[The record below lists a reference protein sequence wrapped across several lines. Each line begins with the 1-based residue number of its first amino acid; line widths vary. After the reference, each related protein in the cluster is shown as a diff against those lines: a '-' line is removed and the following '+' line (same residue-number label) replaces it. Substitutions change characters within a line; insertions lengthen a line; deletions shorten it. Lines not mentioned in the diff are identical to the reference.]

1 MRGAVFT
8 GFPQRNFAFHSDEHA
23 INPMET
29 SNVLSLLS
37 LDYNL
42 LLTEEKFKERPTLSP
57 HHRDVIFIKTLL

>member
-1 MRGAVFT
+1 
-8 GFPQRNFAFHSDEHA
+8 
-23 INPMET
+23 MET